1 MIRVIL
7 ADDHAVVRDGLR
19 VLLEAQSD
27 LEVVGAAA
35 NGRQAVM
42 RRIYPSRADS
52 VGVRVFSVGGS
63 GRVENIEGWQ
73 MMPSNPY

>member
-35 NGRQAVM
+35 NGRQAVRLVHAEGRWRSQG
-42 RRIYPSRADS
+42 RRWLGLLR
-52 VGVRVFSVGGS
+52 
-63 GRVENIEGWQ
+63 
-73 MMPSNPY
+73 